1 MYKSVTVYKEVEVDI
16 ELDDFNDDDL
26 IDELE
31 RRGRG
36 FEVAGRAPTDLVRQI
51 YEKRRLG
58 NNNYQ
63 QELDELIYVTLGKIV

>member
-1 MYKSVTVYKEVEVDI
+1 MYRTVYKEVEIDV
-16 ELDDFNDDDL
+16 ELDDFEDDDL

-36 FEVAGRAPTDLVRQI
+36 FEVAGQAPTDLVRQI

-58 NNNYQ
+58 RDYQ

>member
-1 MYKSVTVYKEVEVDI
+1 MYRTIYKEVEVDVT
-16 ELDDFNDDDL
+16 LDDFDDHDL

-36 FEVAGRAPTDLVRQI
+36 FEVAGQTPTDLLQQI

-58 NNNYQ
+58 RDYQ
-63 QELDELIYVTLGKIV
+63 QELDELIYVAIGRII

>member
-1 MYKSVTVYKEVEVDI
+1 MYRTVYKEVEIDV
-16 ELDDFNDDDL
+16 ELDDFDDQDL

-36 FEVAGRAPTDLVRQI
+36 FEVNGSTPTELVTKI

-58 NNNYQ
+58 RDYQ
-63 QELDELIYVTLGKIV
+63 QELDELIYVAIGRIV

>member
-1 MYKSVTVYKEVEVDI
+1 MYRTIYKEVEIDV
-16 ELDDFNDDDL
+16 ELDDFDDQDL

-51 YEKRRLG
+51 YENRRLG
-58 NNNYQ
+58 QDYQ
-63 QELDELIYVTLGKIV
+63 QELDELIYVAIGRVV

>member
-1 MYKSVTVYKEVEVDI
+1 MYRTVYKEVEIDV
-16 ELDDFNDDDL
+16 ELDDFEDDDL

-36 FEVAGRAPTDLVRQI
+36 FEVAGQAPTDLVRQI

-58 NNNYQ
+58 RDYQ
-63 QELDELIYVTLGKIV
+63 QELDELIYVAIGRVI

>member
-1 MYKSVTVYKEVEVDI
+1 MYRTIYKEVEVDVT
-16 ELDDFNDDDL
+16 LDDFDDHDL

-36 FEVAGRAPTDLVRQI
+36 FEVAGQTTTDLLQQI

-58 NNNYQ
+58 RDYQ
-63 QELDELIYVTLGKIV
+63 QELDELIYVAIGRIV